1 MSAINYALTY
11 MAWGAFA
18 LIACRLLSWAR
29 RRQRSRFA
37 SELIAATRP
46 SHPFT
51 LRKLLMDLGTWALAL
66 LIWPIAVWIVVG
78 DLIAAARRGDI
89 PYREPDPQAR
99 FYAKGHLIERVTVEQ
114 AEAREQVMDPL
125 GRVPPLP
132 FGHLNAGWQR
142 FLSRQPS
149 DAAQLWAFHRKTDR
163 KERWSF
169 DRANGI
175 GRGYCWVLDGQ
186 ISSEIRVEG

>member
-1 MSAINYALTY
+1 MSTMNYALAY
-11 MAWGAFA
+11 LGCGALA
-18 LIACRLLSWAR
+18 LILCRLLSWAR
-29 RRQRSRFA
+29 RRQRSRFVT
-37 SELIAATRP
+37 ELIAATTP
-46 SHPFT
+46 SPPFT
-51 LRKLLMDLGTWALAL
+51 LRKALTDLGTWTLAL

-99 FYAKGHLIERVTVEQ
+99 FYAKDHLIEIVTVEQ
-114 AEAREQVMDPL
+114 AEAREQVVDPL

-142 FLSRQPS
+142 FLSRKPS
-149 DAAQLWAFHRKTDR
+149 DAAQLWSFHRKTDR